1 MKPKEYLNQIQSLE
15 WSIYLNQEAI
25 ERVRSRLDIKG
36 ISYDKDKVQ
45 SSPEDMMPDMIAGLI
60 TLEEKNERKRDELV
74 YMLDIISRQ
83 IDGMDDVLDKKILY
97 KRYVKGMSLLS
108 IAKEM
113 SYSYD
118 HIRHRHGV
126 ALQKF
131 GQKYAPLHKIAHNNT
146 FE

>member
-1 MKPKEYLNQIQSLE
+1 MKPKEYLNQIQDLE

-25 ERVRSRLDIKG
+25 LRIRARLDIKG
-36 ISYDKDKVQ
+36 ISYDKDRVQ
-45 SSPEDMMPDMIAGLI
+45 SSPEDSMPDIVAGLI
-60 TLEEKNERKRDELV
+60 KLEEKNEAKRDELI
-74 YMLDIISRQ
+74 YMLDVISGQ
-83 IDGMDDVLDKKILY
+83 IDGMDDVVDKKILY
-97 KRYVKGMSLLS
+97 MRYVKGLSLLA

-131 GQKYAPLHKIAHNNT
+131 GQKYSPLHKITHHNT
-146 FE
+146 FD